1 MPTWT
6 SRRKQCE
13 LFMTYLAINTEYEPK
28 STLNYSFIQHIFIER
43 LHLPGTILGS
53 RDRAVNKTTKFFALM
68 QLIFY
73 SEREKVNKINE
84 ELYTMLGKC

>member
-1 MPTWT
+1 M
-6 SRRKQCE
+6 
-13 LFMTYLAINTEYEPK
+13 
-28 STLNYSFIQHIFIER
+28 
-43 LHLPGTILGS
+43 GS
-53 RDRAVNKTTKFFALM
+53 RDRAVNKMTKFFALM